1 MAWMP
6 ASATGSGVSK
16 SGSPAAREMTSTPD
30 SRREVARSDS
40 TIVFESRIAPTTGFI
55 VMSTEAPVSCLAAG
69 AIAEDFVAIP
79 GHKVVYEACASIGD
93 TLLLATAMAA
103 LWRSLMILADTAD
116 LIISL
121 NDIEAYQ
128 YSASAL
134 WDQLLSEGRVCGPL
148 QKDSDASKVD
158 QDAVSECSR
167 ASLSGLRTPQDY

>member
-1 MAWMP
+1 M
-6 ASATGSGVSK
+6 
-16 SGSPAAREMTSTPD
+16 
-30 SRREVARSDS
+30 
-40 TIVFESRIAPTTGFI
+40 
-55 VMSTEAPVSCLAAG
+55 
-69 AIAEDFVAIP
+69 
-79 GHKVVYEACASIGD
+79 YEACASIGD

-134 WDQLLSEGRVCGPL
+134 WDQPLSEGRVCGPL
-148 QKDSDASKVD
+148 QKDSDASNVD
-158 QDAVSECSR
+158 QDAVSGYSR